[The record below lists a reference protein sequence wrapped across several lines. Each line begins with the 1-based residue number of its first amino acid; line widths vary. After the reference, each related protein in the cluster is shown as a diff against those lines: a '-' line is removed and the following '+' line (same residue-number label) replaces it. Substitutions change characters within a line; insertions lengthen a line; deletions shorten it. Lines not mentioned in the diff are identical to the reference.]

1 MDNKVIGLRIEQR
14 RTQLGFTQEFVAN
27 EIGVAKSTI
36 QRYEKGSISK
46 IKLPVVD
53 AIARVLNVNPAW
65 LCGKSDVMQFEYSQ
79 QKTVTIDSD
88 GLDELDMKFV
98 QMIKQLSD
106 QEKQMLVAQME
117 GLLRTRGQ

>member
-1 MDNKVIGLRIEQR
+1 MFYDK
-14 RTQLGFTQEFVAN
+14 FVKLCSSVGKTPSAVAV
-27 EIGVAKSTI
+27 EIGIRKS
-36 QRYEKGSISK
+36 
-46 IKLPVVD
+46 
-53 AIARVLNVNPAW
+53 NVTYWKTNRNNP
-65 LCGKSDVMQFEYSQ
+65 SDVTLAKIADYFGVSVDDLKADRAQK
-79 QKTVTIDSD
+79 KTVTIDSD